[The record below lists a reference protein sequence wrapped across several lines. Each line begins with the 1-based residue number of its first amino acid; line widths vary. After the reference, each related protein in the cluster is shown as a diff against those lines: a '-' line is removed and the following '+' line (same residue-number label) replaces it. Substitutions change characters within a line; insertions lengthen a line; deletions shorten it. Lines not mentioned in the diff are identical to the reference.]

1 MKNNNNDGNTI
12 NNVNNVNTIDSPPN
26 EFKILGKF
34 GERLTKLFQTNKMNG
49 YALMFLVLYLFIL
62 GVLFTKPIIIT
73 NINWFVDINLVK
85 AKRVAEYTGVCVAS
99 PIRNYITNTIHPR
112 IQQQYIQHLALNRS
126 SSETYPCHN
135 SLFPT
140 MQNGGNLQNQFGL
153 CDPLSLFDGMNGD
166 TNQTIAFA
174 NFLYPNHGVALSNP
188 RLDNLRTSLVEQ
200 MENNYDYTLRTI
212 FVGQDSVGSGNDK
225 INRYRYLSRADIE
238 TRTYF
243 GVRNQ
248 MVAQFDV
255 VIEEKYYPTPFN
267 GGGDN
272 CDLLAAAEPASPTG
286 KPIVV
291 TNPDGSTSI
300 CGELGVDCQPL
311 GIVDQDGTL
320 HPYGSPKY
328 TEACG
333 NDPYC
338 GGNIGNVGQNNNPTC
353 TSSTGLDLNCG
364 FASGTGG
371 YVGAIKPFNV
381 RVKRGC
387 ASANSGNPGA
397 TGIDPDG
404 YIFTVVV
411 RLVSIGST
419 FN

>member
-1 MKNNNNDGNTI
+1 MQNNNDNGNT
-12 NNVNNVNTIDSPPN
+12 VNNVSSSNKRDKSPN
-26 EFKILGKF
+26 DFKKLGKF
-34 GERLTKLFQTNKMNG
+34 GERLTRIFQTNKPNG
-49 YALMFLVLYLFIL
+49 YALILAVLFFFYLGIM
-62 GVLFTKPIIIT
+62 FTKPIIIT
-73 NINWFVDINLVK
+73 NINWFMDINLVK
-85 AKRVAEYTGVCVAS
+85 AKRVAEYMGVAVAS
-99 PIRNYITNTIHPR
+99 PVRNYITNTIHPR

-126 SSETYPCHN
+126 SSETYPCQN

-166 TNQTIAFA
+166 TNQSIAFA
-174 NFLYPNHGVALSNP
+174 DFLYPNHGTSLSNP

-225 INRYRYLSRADIE
+225 VNRYRYLSRADIE

-272 CDLLAAAEPASPTG
+272 CDQLGAAEPELPPG
-286 KPIVV
+286 KDLVF
-291 TNPDGSTSI
+291 TQSDGSTLA
-300 CGELGVDCQPL
+300 CGQGLVDCQPL
-311 GIVDQDGTL
+311 GVIDENGVLQ
-320 HPYGSPKY
+320 PYGSEKY
-328 TEACG
+328 EDACG
-333 NDPYC
+333 TDIYC
-338 GGNIGNVGQNNNPTC
+338 GQGATGAGQINNANCGSGNGSELEC
-353 TSSTGLDLNCG
+353 TGLPN
-364 FASGTGG
+364 
-371 YVGAIKPFNV
+371 GATYIGIIRPLNV
-381 RVKRGC
+381 RVRRGC
-387 ASANSGNPGA
+387 ASISSGQSG
-397 TGIDPDG
+397 TTTIDPDG
-404 YIFTVVV
+404 YMFTVVT
-411 RLVSIGST
+411 RLVSIGTT